1 MLGEVAPY
9 KPMSL
14 PAIILCGGMGTRLSS
29 VVSDRPKSLAEV
41 AGRPFIAWLLDQLE
55 SGGIEEVVLATGYK
69 GEQVRETFGAHYR
82 DIRLCYSQEAMPL
95 GTAGALYLAAQQIP
109 GADCFLVMNGD
120 SYCHMQLHSFVQA
133 HQGNRALNSMV
144 VTTVDD
150 MRRFGS
156 VHVDEKGFVRGFR
169 EKDPDLRS
177 DGAGLINAG
186 VYLVSRALI
195 ESIPQGRSVS
205 LESEIF
211 PLYLD
216 GRLRMWKASGPFIDI
231 GTPASFAEA
240 SGFFAKSFA

>member
-1 MLGEVAPY
+1 
-9 KPMSL
+9 
-14 PAIILCGGMGTRLSS
+14 
-29 VVSDRPKSLAEV
+29 
-41 AGRPFIAWLLDQLE
+41 
-55 SGGIEEVVLATGYK
+55 VLATGYK

-82 DIRLCYSQEAMPL
+82 GIRLCYSQEAMPL

-144 VTTVDD
+144 VTAVDD

-156 VHVDEKGFVRGFR
+156 VHVDEKGFIRGFR